1 VGLSDLGKLDIGDW
15 LSLAVVSVG
24 AGMGSAMAWFK
35 GSNKKRDDAIEG
47 VQKRMNDIDKIIA
60 AHTTLLAVS
69 QACQENINEKLGEIK
84 ESVQNTAIQGAH
96 SVNTQ
101 LAAMMNEVQ
110 KIVVKQRKHD
120 AERD

>member
-35 GSNKKRDDAIEG
+35 ASNKKRDEAIEG
-47 VQKRMNDIDKIIA
+47 VKKDVEDCKKIIA

-101 LAAMMNEVQ
+101 IAALANDIQ
-110 KIVVKQRKHD
+110 KMGAKLRRHD
-120 AERD
+120 TD